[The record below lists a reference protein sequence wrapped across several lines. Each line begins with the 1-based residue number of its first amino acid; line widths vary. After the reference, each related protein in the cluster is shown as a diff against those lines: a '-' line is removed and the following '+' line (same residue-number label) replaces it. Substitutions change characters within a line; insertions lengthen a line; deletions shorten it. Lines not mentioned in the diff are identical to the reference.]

1 MLIHAQL
8 TCELSQCVQNPDGE
22 GAPCLACLKAMNAR
36 GGGLPCLR
44 YKITEVRL
52 FKSGQ
57 VPGFEWTNRWID
69 NISDNIGKW
78 ASDDVKTIQISKT
91 GSSQH
96 IELRVRRFEPFPGDK
111 VRRTWVHNGTQRSV
125 EVPPYA
131 LVNLDHAKQAYSRHI
146 MAALGETLG
155 HFAGGR
161 GCLIRLTYKH
171 AAHVWRN
178 GRLSLEW
185 KSLLTASFK
194 LWMAVRLSTTSD
206 FIVGEEKLGMPD
218 DILDETSPHVGK
230 IPVPPVLGA
239 QLDIVLIHHIQT
251 SLRRELLDRLQG
263 MFMKSKPSTWLVTYL
278 VTFMLLHN
286 AALLIKHDAAY
297 ARKHGMRVSRRGRG
311 PTSHFRSIA
320 R

>member
-1 MLIHAQL
+1 
-8 TCELSQCVQNPDGE
+8 
-22 GAPCLACLKAMNAR
+22 MNAR

-78 ASDDVKTIQISKT
+78 ASDDVKTIQISKI

-146 MAALGETLG
+146 MAAL
-155 HFAGGR
+155 
-161 GCLIRLTYKH
+161 
-171 AAHVWRN
+171 AHVWRN

-239 QLDIVLIHHIQT
+239 QLDIVLIHHIQA

-297 ARKHGMRVSRRGRG
+297 ARKHGMRRR
-311 PTSHFRSIA
+311 FA
-320 R
+320 REDKVKEYLLGKTTRLKPSPPLISALLVCFFGAHKL